1 MNEVMSQKEAKSKKQ
16 KAKSTSPSQIK
27 KGQKT
32 TEKK

>member
-1 MNEVMSQKEAKSKKQ
+1 VMMSQKEAK